1 MKCGPRMLLVMM
13 HAVIAGMLLPA
24 SHADELATRF
34 RDAPEENRPWC
45 YWYWL
50 NGDVTADGI
59 TKDLETMAKVGIK
72 RAMIGNIEGGGPV
85 KMMSPEWYRLTRHAL
100 KEAARVGVEIM
111 MFNGPGWSQSGG
123 PWIKPEQSMR
133 RVTWSEYPA
142 KGGPFSQVVRAGGN
156 PVVQDIAVLAVPK
169 KEAVTL
175 VASARPGNEAVPSLA
190 QASWIWH
197 PAENG
202 AKSAPAATRYFRR
215 VIQADPAKLKA
226 ASAMV
231 TADNSYILWIND
243 REVRRGD
250 NWQVQEVVSIKE
262 YLKPGPNVIAIAVT
276 NSEVGPAGLIANIV
290 LQDQGGKT
298 ASVVTDASWQA
309 ATSETKDWR
318 SDVRNAAGW
327 LAAGVLG
334 PASIGPWALS
344 GKRPGNN
351 TMYFR
356 HTAPFKA
363 RALVV
368 KGSLGAKL
376 YALRDGKRELV
387 ADIQTGGR
395 NPTTDFLPD
404 GIETFSFKDAL
415 AQEFELEPCGL
426 PDGAVELTS
435 EPKVAQVI
443 EKQMGRMHPDPS
455 PTWQSYIFPDT
466 IEPDDASTMI
476 RKADIIDL
484 TDKLNANGSLSCQLP
499 AGDWTVIYFG
509 MITTGK
515 RNAPAPPEATGL
527 EVDKMS
533 KPLIEYHF
541 NAMFGELLKQLTPQ
555 ERAAFKGVT
564 ADSYEVGSENWT
576 DGFAAE
582 FKKRNGYDPIA
593 LLPVMTGRVV
603 DSARTSDRFLWDLR
617 RTVADM
623 IAENYVGG
631 LRDVAHKHDMTIW
644 LENYGHWGFPGEFLI
659 YGSYSDEIGGEF
671 WTNNPALGTIEC
683 RAASSCAHIYGK
695 RKVYAESFTSGL
707 DLGHHPYNIKTR
719 GDELFCEGINQ
730 TLLHVY
736 AHQPRDGVPGKN
748 PGFGTAFHRN
758 TPWFVQSRD
767 WVKYLQRVNYMLQ
780 QGEPVADAAIYIGD
794 FAPQMTGPANPVP
807 AGYDYDFMNSDALLK
822 TVHVVN
828 GEWVVYDEKNPQQVL
843 ARYKLLAM
851 PKLDYIRPH
860 VRKRI
865 DELRK
870 AGGKIVDGVPVSV
883 ATLQAAG
890 VAPIVADTTCNLR
903 WKARRLDDGMIF
915 FLSNFEKAGPFEAT
929 LRVTGKV
936 PELFNPVT
944 GEVRTLARYKAEQNG
959 TRICLNVNDI
969 ADSFFVVFREK
980 PSQASVLTVR
990 CGGKDV
996 APAELGLFYDNK
1008 GVLTAESAT
1017 PGVYQIIMSDA
1028 TEKSVKI
1035 EQAAQTSAIAGPW
1048 KNLSTEAGGFTITQE
1063 TSFTPPA
1070 GFGKNQR
1077 VILDLGQV
1085 QVMAR
1090 VTLNGRAYDTLWMPP
1105 FELDVTDNLK
1115 PGNNRLEVLVTSTTS
1130 GKPSLGKVQ
1139 LKIVSRSAV
1148 K

>member
-1 MKCGPRMLLVMM
+1 M
-13 HAVIAGMLLPA
+13 
-24 SHADELATRF
+24 
-34 RDAPEENRPWC
+34 
-45 YWYWL
+45 
-50 NGDVTADGI
+50 
-59 TKDLETMAKVGIK
+59 
-72 RAMIGNIEGGGPV
+72 
-85 KMMSPEWYRLTRHAL
+85 
-100 KEAARVGVEIM
+100 
-111 MFNGPGWSQSGG
+111 
-123 PWIKPEQSMR
+123 
-133 RVTWSEYPA
+133 
-142 KGGPFSQVVRAGGN
+142 
-156 PVVQDIAVLAVPK
+156 LAVPNR
-169 KEAVTL
+169 EAVTL
-175 VASARPGNEAVPSLA
+175 VSAVRPGNESAPSLA
-190 QASWIWH
+190 QAAWIWH
-197 PAENG
+197 PAEDG
-202 AKSAPAATRYFRR
+202 TKSAPAATRYFRR

-226 ASAMV
+226 AAAMV
-231 TADNSYILWIND
+231 TADNAYVLWVND
-243 REVRRGD
+243 REVKRGD
-250 NWQVQEVVSIKE
+250 NWPAQEAVSIKE

-276 NSEVGPAGLIANIV
+276 NVEAGPAGLIADIV
-290 LQDQGGKT
+290 LQDQAGKT
-298 ASVVTDASWQA
+298 ASVVTDASWQV
-309 ATSETKDWR
+309 ATDETKDWR
-318 SDVRNAAGW
+318 SDGRSVPGWQAAR
-327 LAAGVLG
+327 VLG
-334 PASIGPWALS
+334 PAAIAPWGLS
-344 GKRPGNN
+344 AKRPGDNS
-351 TMYFR
+351 MYFR

-368 KGSLGAKL
+368 KGILGAKL
-376 YALRDGKRELV
+376 FALRDGKRDLV

-404 GIETFSFKDAL
+404 GIETFSFKEVTAE
-415 AQEFELEPCGL
+415 EFELEPCRL

-466 IEPDDASTMI
+466 VEPDDATTLI
-476 RKADIIDL
+476 RKSEVINL
-484 TDKLNANGSLSCQLP
+484 TNKVDANGKLTCQLP

-541 NAMFGELLKQLTPQ
+541 NSMFGQLLKQLTPQ
-555 ERAAFKGVT
+555 ERSAFKGVT
-564 ADSYEVGSENWT
+564 ADSYEMGSQNWT
-576 DGFAAE
+576 DGFDAE

-603 DSARTSDRFLWDLR
+603 DSAKASDQFLWDLR

-623 IAENYVGG
+623 IAEYYVGG
-631 LRDVAHKHDMTIW
+631 LRDVAHKHDMTMW
-644 LENYGHWGFPGEFLI
+644 CENYGHWGFPSEFLI

-683 RAASSCAHIYGK
+683 RAASSSAHIYGK
-695 RKVYAESFTSGL
+695 RKVYAESFTSAL
-707 DLGHHPYNIKTR
+707 DLGHHPYNIKRR

-736 AHQPRDGVPGKN
+736 AHQPKDGVPGKN

-767 WVKYLQRVNYMLQ
+767 WVKYLQRVNFMLQ

-807 AGYDYDFMNSDALLK
+807 AGYDYDYMNSDALLR

-828 GEWVVYDEKNPQQVL
+828 GEWVVYDEKNPKQVL
-843 ARYKLLAM
+843 ARYKVLAM

-865 DELRK
+865 DELQM
-870 AGGKIVDGVPVSV
+870 AGGKIVDGVQVPV

-890 VAPIVADTTCNLR
+890 ISPIVADTTCNLR

-915 FLSNFEKAGPFEAT
+915 FLSNFERAGQFEAT

-944 GEVRTLARYKAEQNG
+944 GEVRTMARYKADKNG
-959 TRICLNVNDI
+959 TRICLNVNDV

-980 PSQASVLTVR
+980 PSQPSVLTVR
-990 CGGKDV
+990 SAGKDV
-996 APAELGLFYDNK
+996 TPAELSLFLDNK

-1017 PGVYQIIMSDA
+1017 PGDYQITLSDA

-1035 EQAAQTSAIAGPW
+1035 ELAAQAHAIDGQW
-1048 KNLSTEAGGFTITQE
+1048 KDVRTEAGGFTIAQE
-1063 TSFTPPA
+1063 ISFTPPA
-1070 GFGKNQR
+1070 GFGRNQR

-1085 QVMAR
+1085 QVMAK
-1090 VTLNGRAYDTLWMPP
+1090 VTLNGRTYDTLWMPP

-1115 PGNNRLEVLVTSTTS
+1115 QGNNRLEVLVTSTTN
-1130 GKPSLGKVQ
+1130 GRPSLGKVR
-1139 LKIVSRSAV
+1139 LKSVSRSVV